1 MVRHPSGR
9 AAGQQT
15 QKPEEIGQGRKFLEI
30 FRVTFPASFGIFLVM
45 LGRTARAARNGKD
58 KSPFALRRTETIMPN
73 RTRASSGKVASNPD
87 RPADI
92 SGGANASAKHPTHS
106 APPESHQGTSKKVGG
121 EGQRRHS
128 PNGRGR

>member
-1 MVRHPSGR
+1 
-9 AAGQQT
+9 
-15 QKPEEIGQGRKFLEI
+15 
-30 FRVTFPASFGIFLVM
+30 
-45 LGRTARAARNGKD
+45 
-58 KSPFALRRTETIMPN
+58 MPN

-128 PNGRGR
+128 PNGRGRWNPTMWSAGFFSHPPLGLPQGV